1 MSAVQ
6 CLIGIGFIISARYFL
21 LLELQVRLSI
31 AVDINTIIII
41 FYAFQLFLWYF
52 KIYWLLFLILLSVG
66 FVSVLYVHRI
76 HCACL
81 RVLQING
88 GGDKNSK
95 KIITINK
102 SRERMNEAIFI
113 FAFMEHNKI
122 ITIAKATGNV

>member
-1 MSAVQ
+1 MSTVQ
-6 CLIGIGFIISARYFL
+6 YLIGIGFIISARYFL

-52 KIYWLLFLILLSVG
+52 KMYWLLFLILLSVG
-66 FVSVLYVHRI
+66 FASVLYVHRI

-88 GGDKNSK
+88 DGDKNSK